1 MGQAQINVRTRA
13 CSRTS
18 IARTK
23 QAALTHNVRGK
34 ELKLGF
40 LTNNEILH
48 TLTHIKIRHIFNI
61 GYHLYIPRMKGNT
74 DKINKTLEFNI
85 IIIKFSKRVNRSE
98 GFSGKLWWALINKSF
113 KYQ

>member
-34 ELKLGF
+34 ELTSKLVFTGF
-40 LTNNEILH
+40 CH
-48 TLTHIKIRHIFNI
+48 TKVYIQSYIK
-61 GYHLYIPRMKGNT
+61 LKV
-74 DKINKTLEFNI
+74 D
-85 IIIKFSKRVNRSE
+85 SE
-98 GFSGKLWWALINKSF
+98 R
-113 KYQ
+113 

>member
-34 ELKLGF
+34 RLSVGEQS
-40 LTNNEILH
+40 
-48 TLTHIKIRHIFNI
+48 
-61 GYHLYIPRMKGNT
+61 
-74 DKINKTLEFNI
+74 LE
-85 IIIKFSKRVNRSE
+85 
-98 GFSGKLWWALINKSF
+98 
-113 KYQ
+113 KYDI

>member
-34 ELKLGF
+34 ELTECPICNF
-40 LTNNEILH
+40 DI
-48 TLTHIKIRHIFNI
+48 
-61 GYHLYIPRMKGNT
+61 YHLA
-74 DKINKTLEFNI
+74 DVDE
-85 IIIKFSKRVNRSE
+85 
-98 GFSGKLWWALINKSF
+98 
-113 KYQ
+113 

>member
-34 ELKLGF
+34 ELMKCDLIF
-40 LTNNEILH
+40 WPTSVLTVNL
-48 TLTHIKIRHIFNI
+48 
-61 GYHLYIPRMKGNT
+61 
-74 DKINKTLEFNI
+74 KTL
-85 IIIKFSKRVNRSE
+85 
-98 GFSGKLWWALINKSF
+98 
-113 KYQ
+113 

>member
-34 ELKLGF
+34 ELKSSSRLTKYITELGVVS
-40 LTNNEILH
+40 TE
-48 TLTHIKIRHIFNI
+48 
-61 GYHLYIPRMKGNT
+61 
-74 DKINKTLEFNI
+74 
-85 IIIKFSKRVNRSE
+85 
-98 GFSGKLWWALINKSF
+98 
-113 KYQ
+113 

>member
-34 ELKLGF
+34 ELMRLLMLVLGCS
-40 LTNNEILH
+40 
-48 TLTHIKIRHIFNI
+48 
-61 GYHLYIPRMKGNT
+61 PV
-74 DKINKTLEFNI
+74 DASLEAPMCCP
-85 IIIKFSKRVNRSE
+85 
-98 GFSGKLWWALINKSF
+98 SGLWRETFPLSLLRRASHGSGVSGS
-113 KYQ
+113 

>member
-34 ELKLGF
+34 ELRNEKF
-40 LTNNEILH
+40 RYNTWRNNLLIGHGHWHANRVSVQSSVLPKHE
-48 TLTHIKIRHIFNI
+48 THLKI
-61 GYHLYIPRMKGNT
+61 
-74 DKINKTLEFNI
+74 
-85 IIIKFSKRVNRSE
+85 
-98 GFSGKLWWALINKSF
+98 
-113 KYQ
+113 

>member
-34 ELKLGF
+34 ELRSF
-40 LTNNEILH
+40 LLDYILDPM
-48 TLTHIKIRHIFNI
+48 TRLDCTHV
-61 GYHLYIPRMKGNT
+61 T
-74 DKINKTLEFNI
+74 DYD
-85 IIIKFSKRVNRSE
+85 RVFDFCSPN
-98 GFSGKLWWALINKSF
+98 
-113 KYQ
+113 

>member
-34 ELKLGF
+34 ELRQDRTTGISGRQELQEDFRYPGW
-40 LTNNEILH
+40 TG
-48 TLTHIKIRHIFNI
+48 I
-61 GYHLYIPRMKGNT
+61 GEASP
-74 DKINKTLEFNI
+74 E
-85 IIIKFSKRVNRSE
+85 
-98 GFSGKLWWALINKSF
+98 
-113 KYQ
+113 

>member
-34 ELKLGF
+34 ELKNATITLKMDSVIPPFWKNPPPDFLG
-40 LTNNEILH
+40 L
-48 TLTHIKIRHIFNI
+48 
-61 GYHLYIPRMKGNT
+61 
-74 DKINKTLEFNI
+74 
-85 IIIKFSKRVNRSE
+85 
-98 GFSGKLWWALINKSF
+98 SG
-113 KYQ
+113 Q

>member
-34 ELKLGF
+34 ELKCCKLS
-40 LTNNEILH
+40 
-48 TLTHIKIRHIFNI
+48 
-61 GYHLYIPRMKGNT
+61 
-74 DKINKTLEFNI
+74 KINKLEI
-85 IIIKFSKRVNRSE
+85 V
-98 GFSGKLWWALINKSF
+98 KLQEKSC
-113 KYQ
+113 K